1 MLSFN
6 DIKNSFGN
14 KTVTNLKAILVVK
27 NDSSPYL
34 IEEDKT
40 HNNEFKIY
48 LNFKGLES
56 ALLNNI
62 GCLVGG
68 GDLYYDSV
76 IVSGVV
82 KRSNLESFVLDEI
95 NKFLLIRENEEF
107 NILELE

>member
-1 MLSFN
+1 MLIFN

-14 KTVTNLKAILVVK
+14 HAVTNLKAILVVK
-27 NDSSPYL
+27 NDSSSYL
-34 IEEDKT
+34 IEEDKNY
-40 HNNEFKIY
+40 NNEFKIY
-48 LNFKGLES
+48 LNFKDLKS
-56 ALLNNI
+56 VLLNNI

-68 GDLYYDSV
+68 VELYYDSV
-76 IVSGVV
+76 IVSGVI